1 MNTSLHLR
9 PPFALAL
16 GTGVLAAWLSILAI
30 ALASDDSSTPDPTAV
45 PNTGAAEQPPP
56 TPRPGRAGPGYVQET
71 LER

>member
-1 MNTSLHLR
+1 MNATLHLR
-9 PPFALAL
+9 PPVALAL

-30 ALASDDSSTPDPTAV
+30 ALAGDDSSTPDPTAA
-45 PNTGAAEQPPP
+45 PNTGAAEQPAP

>member
-1 MNTSLHLR
+1 MNTTLHLR
-9 PPFALAL
+9 PSVALAL

-30 ALASDDSSTPDPTAV
+30 ALATDDSSTPDTSAAPS
-45 PNTGAAEQPPP
+45 TGSVEEPLP